1 MDCCH
6 VSTFGFGFVCNIHCR
21 KTYRC
26 GGKLTSDSCC
36 IGGFTVPMW
45 FTDTVLTC
53 VYAKPKKRLG
63 KHNVAAHFFF
73 LYYFLYLYMCVYT
86 TLEIIETHW
95 IAIAIFTLVIV
106 CIRLWCK
113 FNNVVSHFRA
123 LHTFAIHVAH
133 IFSNSNYFHTHTMW
147 GFSDRLAYSI
157 LYSCATSPP
166 LYMMHHIVFNWC
178 NNLSCFVY

>member
-1 MDCCH
+1 MARLCETRNMRRKHKSRMDCCH

-63 KHNVAAHFFF
+63 KHNVAAHIFSLLLFI
-73 LYYFLYLYMCVYT
+73 LIYVCLHDARNYWN
-86 TLEIIETHW
+86 TLNRNRDFHIGDCLHSFVMQVQQRC
-95 IAIAIFTLVIV
+95 IAFSCSTYV
-106 CIRLWCK
+106 CNSRC
-113 FNNVVSHFRA
+113 S
-123 LHTFAIHVAH
+123 H
-133 IFSNSNYFHTHTMW
+133 IFK
-147 GFSDRLAYSI
+147 
-157 LYSCATSPP
+157 
-166 LYMMHHIVFNWC
+166 
-178 NNLSCFVY
+178 

>member
-1 MDCCH
+1 MARLCETRNMRQKHKSRMDCCH
-6 VSTFGFGFVCNIHCR
+6 VSTFGFGFVCNNHCR

-26 GGKLTSDSCC
+26 GGKLTNDSCC

-53 VYAKPKKRLG
+53 VYAKLKKAIRQTQRRCS
-63 KHNVAAHFFF
+63 FFF
-73 LYYFLYLYMCVYT
+73 SLLLFIYMCVYT

-106 CIRLWCK
+106 CICLWCK

-123 LHTFAIHVAH
+123 LHTFAIRVAH
-133 IFSNSNYFHTHTMW
+133 IFSNSNYFHTHTM
-147 GFSDRLAYSI
+147 
-157 LYSCATSPP
+157 
-166 LYMMHHIVFNWC
+166 
-178 NNLSCFVY
+178 